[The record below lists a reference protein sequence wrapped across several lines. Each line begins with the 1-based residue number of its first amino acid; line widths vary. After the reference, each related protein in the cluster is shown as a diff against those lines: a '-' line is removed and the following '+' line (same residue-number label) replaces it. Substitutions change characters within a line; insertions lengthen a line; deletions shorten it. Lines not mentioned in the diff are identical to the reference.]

1 MTIVVSACLLG
12 QNCKYNGGNNYNQ
25 AVTDYVKDHQIIA
38 VCPEVEG
45 GLGIPR
51 KPCEI
56 CNGIVTDCDGKS
68 WDEQYRKGASICLE
82 KTLAAQATLA
92 ILKSRSPSCGVGE
105 IYDGT
110 FSKTIVSGSGIFAQM
125 LLDNGVEVITEESL

>member
-1 MTIVVSACLLG
+1 MIVVVSGCLLG

-25 AVTDYVKDHQIIA
+25 AVVDFVRNHQTVI

-45 GLGIPR
+45 GLSIPR

-56 CNGIVTDCDGKS
+56 CNGVVMDKDGKS

-82 KTLAAQATLA
+82 KALAAQATLA
-92 ILKSRSPSCGVGE
+92 ILKSRSPSCGV
-105 IYDGT
+105 
-110 FSKTIVSGSGIFAQM
+110 
-125 LLDNGVEVITEESL
+125 

>member
-12 QNCKYNGGNNYNQ
+12 QNCKYNGGNNFNQ
-25 AVTDYVKDHQIIA
+25 AVSDYVKGHRIIA

-56 CNGIVTDCDGKS
+56 CNSVVTDCDGKS
-68 WDEQYRKGASICLE
+68 RDEEYRRGATVCLQ
-82 KTLAAQATLA
+82 KTLDGQAELA

-110 FSKTIVSGSGIFAQM
+110 FTKTLTGGSGIFAQM
-125 LLDNGVEVITEESL
+125 LSDNGVKVITEELI